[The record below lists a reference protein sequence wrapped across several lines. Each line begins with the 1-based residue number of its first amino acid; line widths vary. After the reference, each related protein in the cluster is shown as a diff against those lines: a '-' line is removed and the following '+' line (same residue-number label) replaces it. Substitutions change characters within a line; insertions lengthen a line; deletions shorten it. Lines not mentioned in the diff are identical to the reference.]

1 MEKLNEKAAAKVTEI
16 LLELDKNNLCASWEC
31 EKQFI
36 RYLIQQHINQSY
48 MIDVRYYK
56 EYTNFWHEVLI
67 TLNEL

>member
-1 MEKLNEKAAAKVTEI
+1 METLNEKASRKLFEI
-16 LLELDKNNLCASWEC
+16 IKEADNLNIDSWEK
-31 EKQFI
+31 EKEFI

-48 MIDVRYYK
+48 MIDIRYYK

>member
-16 LLELDKNNLCASWEC
+16 LLELDKNNLCANWEC